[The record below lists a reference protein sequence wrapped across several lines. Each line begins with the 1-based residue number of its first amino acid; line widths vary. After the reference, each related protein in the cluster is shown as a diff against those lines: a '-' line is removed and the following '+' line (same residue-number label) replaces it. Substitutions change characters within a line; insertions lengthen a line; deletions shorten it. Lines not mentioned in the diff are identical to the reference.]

1 MQLFITCPKGL
12 ENLLQDELTQLGAA
26 EVRQTVA
33 GVSCE
38 AELETAYRICLWS
51 RLGNRVLMPL
61 AEGEV
66 PDADALYQLVQ
77 TVDWLEHLRPSGTLT
92 VDFNGRS
99 DAINNTHFG
108 ALKVKDAIVDQ
119 IRSATG
125 TASECRAQP
134 TRSAHQCS
142 PAA

>member
-51 RLGNRVLMPL
+51 RLGNRVL
-61 AEGEV
+61 
-66 PDADALYQLVQ
+66 DAA
-77 TVDWLEHLRPSGTLT
+77 
-92 VDFNGRS
+92 GR
-99 DAINNTHFG
+99 
-108 ALKVKDAIVDQ
+108 
-119 IRSATG
+119 R
-125 TASECRAQP
+125 
-134 TRSAHQCS
+134 
-142 PAA
+142 